1 MDGPNALIKGPSPNA
16 TSISKGPLK
25 IQACLQVLNNV
36 LWYSSSSVLLI
47 LFQLARTRR
56 SMWYFNIGLR
66 GDIAVVAVVII
77 SCVPI
82 NEFVTSNEMSRIC
95 VQRGVHVFVMTGP
108 NEMCLCPVTVLRGP
122 ITLGLKFWSQ
132 SNFGPRKGP
141 TNECLWSARA
151 NQITALFADT
161 MIQICN

>member
-1 MDGPNALIKGPSPNA
+1 MDGPNALIKDPSPHA
-16 TSISKGPLK
+16 TIISKGPLK

-82 NEFVTSNEMSRIC
+82 NEFVSSNEMSRIC

-108 NEMCLCPVTVLRGP
+108 NEMCLGPVTVLRGP
-122 ITLGLKFWSQ
+122 IILSLKFWSQ